1 MDINRI
7 DLNLLKIFDSVYRL
21 RNLAAVARE
30 VHLSQP
36 AVSHALA
43 RLRASLDDPLFTRTP
58 HGLEP
63 TARCERLAVPIH
75 SALDTIRDS
84 LIDSADFKPEDCT
97 REFRLLL
104 SDVGEM
110 LLVPSLMNHLRTVA
124 PRVKLAIV
132 QAPRA
137 HYDRIVRDREVDI
150 AVGHLNMARQSFRE
164 QPLFRDHG
172 VVIRRKIP
180 DQTRGE
186 MTMKMFAEASH
197 VVISPPDDPV
207 EEMFAERNI
216 NRHVALRMPN
226 YFALP
231 DVIESSDL
239 IVTVPSRIAR
249 FFQRHSKLEISELPF
264 PSPLFDVRMF
274 WHTRHDSDPA
284 HAWLRDMFLFLF
296 NDERV

>member
-21 RNLAAVARE
+21 RNLAAVAQE

-63 TARCERLAVPIH
+63 TARCERLAVPIRN
-75 SALDTIRDS
+75 ALDTIRDS
-84 LIDSADFKPEDCT
+84 LIDSADFKPEECT

-110 LLVPSLMNHLRTVA
+110 LFVPSLMSHLNTVA

-137 HYDRIVRDREVDI
+137 NYERMLRDREVDI
-150 AVGHLNMARQSFRE
+150 AVGHLNMTRQSFRE

-172 VVIRRKIP
+172 VVLGRRNADRP
-180 DQTRGE
+180 RTDL
-186 MTMKMFAEASH
+186 TMDAFEQASH
-197 VVISPPDDPV
+197 AVINPPDDPV
-207 EEMFAERNI
+207 EEMFADRNI
-216 NRHVALRMPN
+216 KRNVTLRMPN

-239 IVTVPSRIAR
+239 LVTVPSRIAR
-249 FFQRHSKLEISELPF
+249 FFQRHFDLEISELPF

-274 WHTRHDSDPA
+274 WHVRHDSDPA

-296 NDERV
+296 NDKKD